1 MHTRWFQFIHLQWKT
16 TTIQCFFG
24 LFGWIWGP
32 NCSVHLKS
40 NCYSDCLW
48 YCIVSIRKRKKTKM
62 KKLLGNS
69 SNPVTF
75 LCGCYNA
82 FAKNF
87 NRQINTILKWM
98 FCLACFFMRFHLPRN
113 HERKKKI
120 QNDCL
125 FRLQKIKQYQTECKH
140 VCIFFHSSSLV
151 HSFDDNCFIW

>member
-16 TTIQCFFG
+16 TTIQC
-24 LFGWIWGP
+24 P

-40 NCYSDCLW
+40 TNCYSDCLW
-48 YCIVSIRKRKKTKM
+48 YCIVSIRKRKKNQNEKVTWKQF
-62 KKLLGNS
+62 KPRYFFVWLLQCICEKFQQTNKYYFEMNVLSG
-69 SNPVTF
+69 
-75 LCGCYNA
+75 
-82 FAKNF
+82 
-87 NRQINTILKWM
+87 M
-98 FCLACFFMRFHLPRN
+98 FFHAFHLPRN
-113 HERKKKI
+113 LKRKKKI